1 MEESGTIE
9 FVRNVVIASVCG
21 HLRGVGGKPC
31 FRLLSGT
38 SRVRI
43 APGSPKSPF
52 LKQKAANSSLL
63 TKAGAFLFLSGFF
76 ANEFKHPV
84 SRLPTI
90 LPDF

>member
-1 MEESGTIE
+1 MRAVKI
-9 FVRNVVIASVCG
+9 VRNPVMVRLKGTSG
-21 HLRGVGGKPC
+21 NSKGEH
-31 FRLLSGT
+31 FFDLLSD
-38 SRVRI
+38 RPWVRI

-63 TKAGAFLFLSGFF
+63 TKAGAFLFLSGLF

>member
-1 MEESGTIE
+1 MERPQGTSG
-9 FVRNVVIASVCG
+9 NSK
-21 HLRGVGGKPC
+21 GKR
-31 FRLLSGT
+31 FFDLLSGT

-63 TKAGAFLFLSGFF
+63 TKAGAFLFLLVLSANRFRGF
-76 ANEFKHPV
+76 V
-84 SRLPTI
+84 CRLPTF

>member
-1 MEESGTIE
+1 MRN
-9 FVRNVVIASVCG
+9 VRNPVTARLHGTSG
-21 HLRGVGGKPC
+21 NSKGER
-31 FRLLSGT
+31 FFDLLSGT

-52 LKQKAANSSLL
+52 LKQRAANSSLL
-63 TKAGAFLFLSGFF
+63 TKAGAFLFLSGLF

>member
-1 MEESGTIE
+1 MRN
-9 FVRNVVIASVCG
+9 VRNPVTARLHGTSG
-21 HLRGVGGKPC
+21 NSKGER
-31 FRLLSGT
+31 FFDLLSGT

-63 TKAGAFLFLSGFF
+63 TKAGAFLFLPGLS
-76 ANEFKHPV
+76 ANRF
-84 SRLPTI
+84 RLPAGSLPTF